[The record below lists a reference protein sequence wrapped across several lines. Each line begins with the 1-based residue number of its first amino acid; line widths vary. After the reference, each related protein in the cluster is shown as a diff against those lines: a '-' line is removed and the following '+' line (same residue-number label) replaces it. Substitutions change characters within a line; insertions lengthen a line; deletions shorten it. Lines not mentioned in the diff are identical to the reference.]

1 VTTYV
6 PKYLYFHIA
15 TTYNT
20 LWDNKCTEVL
30 VFSYSN
36 HL

>member
-1 VTTYV
+1 
-6 PKYLYFHIA
+6 LYFLIA

-20 LWDNKCTEVL
+20 LGDNKCTEVL